1 MKQKLI
7 LASASA
13 RRRELLNRI
22 TSDFIAVPSEITEQ
36 VTGKPEYR
44 VYSLARA
51 KVHAVAKHESGIII
65 GADTLVV
72 LEDEIL
78 GKPCSYNAAKYMLK
92 RLSKR
97 RHTVI
102 TGLYVLATESGE
114 YRKSCERTDVYF
126 RTLTETEIE
135 AYLESG
141 EYADK
146 AGAYAIQGRAS
157 LFIERINGDYFN
169 VMGLPLCRLYL
180 LLRDMG
186 VDLLRKE

>member
-1 MKQKLI
+1 MKLKLI

-22 TSDFIAVPSEITEQ
+22 TSDFIAVTSEITEQ
-36 VTGKPEYR
+36 VTGNPEHR

-78 GKPCSYNAAKYMLK
+78 GKPCSYNEAKYMLK

-97 RHTVI
+97 RHTVV
-102 TGLYVLATESGE
+102 TGLYILATESGE
-114 YRKSCERTDVYF
+114 YRKACERTDVYF

-141 EYADK
+141 EYVDK